1 MSEGTWALIGV
12 LVGTIGTG
20 FFNYLLQKRQ
30 FDHNKEM
37 FSLQN
42 KGLENVKSIL
52 TEMLNHRRFTDRS
65 FEALKRPIGG
75 YGDAEIKQ
83 LLHDIGAKKYTR
95 DDGSEWWYLVER
107 QDERAAKKGD
117 G

>member
-42 KGLENVKSIL
+42 KGLESPSGRDGGGRCRSVS
-52 TEMLNHRRFTDRS
+52 RRPSLPRVRPA
-65 FEALKRPIGG
+65 ALPGTTTPTRRR
-75 YGDAEIKQ
+75 A
-83 LLHDIGAKKYTR
+83 YTFSR
-95 DDGSEWWYLVER
+95 R
-107 QDERAAKKGD
+107 CRAAAV
-117 G
+117 